1 MEEERMMKA
10 MKKCVAVL
18 AMAVVTLTGCA
29 SFDASAY
36 LKAILDNSYKN
47 DSTAFVEQK
56 VGTKEEAADLYQQG
70 IDANMSQLSGYTMD
84 DATKAEMEKLFGDIY
99 AAADYTVGEAEK
111 DGKNFN
117 VTVTYRPMTLMTDAT
132 EAYMAAI
139 EEKTTELTQ
148 RAMSGE
154 EISDE
159 EIEKMAIDLYLSTF
173 KDQLANIQ
181 YGEET
186 SMVIRIELTDNV
198 YAPNQTD
205 LANFEAAVLGIE

>member
-1 MEEERMMKA
+1 MMKA

-56 VGTKEEAADLYQQG
+56 VGTKEEAAELYQQG
-70 IDANMSQLSGYTMD
+70 IDANMNQLTGYTMD

-132 EAYMAAI
+132 DAYMAAI
-139 EEKTTELTQ
+139 EEKTTEITQ
-148 RAMSGE
+148 RAMNGE
-154 EISDE
+154 EVSDE

-186 SMVIRIELTDNV
+186 SMVIKIELTDNV

-205 LANFEAAVLGIE
+205 LANFEAAVLGLN

>member
-1 MEEERMMKA
+1 MKA

-56 VGTKEEAADLYQQG
+56 VGTKEEAAELYQQG
-70 IDANMSQLSGYTMD
+70 IDANMNQLTGYTMD

-132 EAYMAAI
+132 DAYMAAI
-139 EEKTTELTQ
+139 EEKTTEITQ
-148 RAMSGE
+148 RAMNGE
-154 EISDE
+154 EVSDE

-186 SMVIRIELTDNV
+186 SMVIKIELTDNV

-205 LANFEAAVLGIE
+205 LANFEAAVLGLN

>member
-1 MEEERMMKA
+1 MMKA
-10 MKKCVAVL
+10 MRKCAAILLVAIT
-18 AMAVVTLTGCA
+18 ALTGCA

-56 VGTKEEAADLYQQG
+56 VGTKEEAAELYQQG
-70 IDANMSQLSGYTMD
+70 LDANMNQLAGYTMD
-84 DATKAEMEKLFGDIY
+84 DATKADMEKLFADIY
-99 AAADYTVGEAEK
+99 AAADYTVGDATK
-111 DGKNFN
+111 DGNN
-117 VTVTYRPMTLMTDAT
+117 YIVTVTYRPMKLFTEATDA
-132 EAYMAAI
+132 YYAAI

-148 RAMSGE
+148 RAQSGE
-154 EISDE
+154 DISDE

-173 KDQLANIQ
+173 KDQLAKVE

-186 SMVIRIELTDNV
+186 TMDIRIELSNNV

-205 LANFEAAVLGIE
+205 LGNFEVAVLGIEE

>member
-1 MEEERMMKA
+1 MKA

-56 VGTKEEAADLYQQG
+56 VGTKEEAAELYQQG
-70 IDANMSQLSGYTMD
+70 IDANMNQLTGYTMD

-132 EAYMAAI
+132 DAYMAAI
-139 EEKTTELTQ
+139 EEKTTEITQ

-154 EISDE
+154 EVSDE

-186 SMVIRIELTDNV
+186 SMVIKIELTDNV

-205 LANFEAAVLGIE
+205 LANFEAAVLGLN

>member
-1 MEEERMMKA
+1 MKA

-18 AMAVVTLTGCA
+18 AMAIVTLTGCA

-56 VGTKEEAADLYQQG
+56 VGTKEEAAELYQQG
-70 IDANMSQLSGYTMD
+70 IDANMNQLTGYTMD

-117 VTVTYRPMTLMTDAT
+117 VTVTYRPMTLFTEATD
-132 EAYMAAI
+132 AYMAAI
-139 EEKTTELTQ
+139 EEKTTEITQ

-154 EISDE
+154 EVSDE

-186 SMVIRIELTDNV
+186 TMVIKIELTDNV

-205 LANFEAAVLGIE
+205 LANFEAAVLGLN

>member
-1 MEEERMMKA
+1 MMKA

-56 VGTKEEAADLYQQG
+56 VGTKEEAAELYQQG
-70 IDANMSQLSGYTMD
+70 IDANMNQLTGYTMD
-84 DATKAEMEKLFGDIY
+84 DATKADMEKLFGDIY

-132 EAYMAAI
+132 DAYMAAI
-139 EEKTTELTQ
+139 EEKTTEITQ
-148 RAMSGE
+148 RAMNGE
-154 EISDE
+154 EVSDE

-186 SMVIRIELTDNV
+186 SMVIKIELTDNV

-205 LANFEAAVLGIE
+205 LANFEAAVLGLN

>member
-1 MEEERMMKA
+1 

-56 VGTKEEAADLYQQG
+56 VGTKEEAAELYQQG
-70 IDANMSQLSGYTMD
+70 IDANMNQLTGYTMD

-132 EAYMAAI
+132 DAYMAAI
-139 EEKTTELTQ
+139 EEKTTEITQ
-148 RAMSGE
+148 RAMNGE
-154 EISDE
+154 EVSDE

-186 SMVIRIELTDNV
+186 SMVIKIELTDNV

-205 LANFEAAVLGIE
+205 LANFEAAVLGLN

>member
-1 MEEERMMKA
+1 MKA

-56 VGTKEEAADLYQQG
+56 VGTKEEAAELYQQG
-70 IDANMSQLSGYTMD
+70 IDANMNQLTGYTMD

-132 EAYMAAI
+132 DAYMAAI
-139 EEKTTELTQ
+139 EEKTTEITQ
-148 RAMSGE
+148 RAMNGE
-154 EISDE
+154 EVSDE

-186 SMVIRIELTDNV
+186 SMVIKIELTDNV

-205 LANFEAAVLGIE
+205 VANFEAAVLGLN

>member
-1 MEEERMMKA
+1 M
-10 MKKCVAVL
+10 
-18 AMAVVTLTGCA
+18 
-29 SFDASAY
+29 
-36 LKAILDNSYKN
+36 NH
-47 DSTAFVEQK
+47 
-56 VGTKEEAADLYQQG
+56 
-70 IDANMSQLSGYTMD
+70 LSGYTMD

-132 EAYMAAI
+132 DAYMAAI
-139 EEKTTELTQ
+139 EEKTTEITQ
-148 RAMSGE
+148 RAMNGE
-154 EISDE
+154 EVSDE

-181 YGEET
+181 YGEEK
-186 SMVIRIELTDNV
+186 SMVIMIELTDNV

-205 LANFEAAVLGIE
+205 LANFEAAVLGLN

>member
-1 MEEERMMKA
+1 MKA

-18 AMAVVTLTGCA
+18 ALAVVTLTGCA

-70 IDANMSQLSGYTMD
+70 IDANMSQLDGYTMD

-132 EAYMAAI
+132 DAYMAAL
-139 EEKTTELTQ
+139 EEKTTEITQ
-148 RAMSGE
+148 RAMNGE
-154 EISDE
+154 EVSDE

-186 SMVIRIELTDNV
+186 SMVIKIELTDNV

-205 LANFEAAVLGIE
+205 LANFEAAVLGLN

>member
-1 MEEERMMKA
+1 MMKA

-56 VGTKEEAADLYQQG
+56 VGTKEEAAELYQQG
-70 IDANMSQLSGYTMD
+70 IDANMNQLTGYTMD

-139 EEKTTELTQ
+139 EEKTTEITQ
-148 RAMSGE
+148 RAMNGE
-154 EISDE
+154 EVSDE

-186 SMVIRIELTDNV
+186 SMVIKIELTDNV

-205 LANFEAAVLGIE
+205 LANFEAAVLGLN

>member
-1 MEEERMMKA
+1 MMKA

-18 AMAVVTLTGCA
+18 AMAVLTLTGCA

-70 IDANMSQLSGYTMD
+70 IDELMREASNDLSGYTMD

-117 VTVTYRPMTLMTDAT
+117 VTVTYRPMTLMTDAA
-132 EAYMAAI
+132 EAYLTAL
-139 EEKTTELTQ
+139 EEKRTELIQ

-159 EIEKMAIDLYLSTF
+159 ETMKMLIDLYLSTF
-173 KDQLANIQ
+173 KEHLANVQ

-186 SMVIRIELTDNV
+186 SMIIRVELNDNV

-205 LANFEAAVLGIE
+205 LAKFELAVLGIE

>member
-1 MEEERMMKA
+1 MMKA

-18 AMAVVTLTGCA
+18 ALAVVTLTGCA

-70 IDANMSQLSGYTMD
+70 IDANMSQLDGYTMD

-132 EAYMAAI
+132 DAYMAAL
-139 EEKTTELTQ
+139 EEKTTEITQ
-148 RAMSGE
+148 RAMNGE
-154 EISDE
+154 EVSDE

-186 SMVIRIELTDNV
+186 SMVIKIELTDNV

-205 LANFEAAVLGIE
+205 LANFEAAVLGLN

>member
-1 MEEERMMKA
+1 MMKA

-56 VGTKEEAADLYQQG
+56 VGTKEEAAELYQQG
-70 IDANMSQLSGYTMD
+70 IDANMNQLTGYTMD

-132 EAYMAAI
+132 DAYMAAI
-139 EEKTTELTQ
+139 EEKATEITQ
-148 RAMSGE
+148 RAMNGE
-154 EISDE
+154 EVSDE

-186 SMVIRIELTDNV
+186 SMVIKIELTDNV

-205 LANFEAAVLGIE
+205 LANFEAAVLGLN

>member
-1 MEEERMMKA
+1 MMKA

-18 AMAVVTLTGCA
+18 ALAVVTLTGCA

-70 IDANMSQLSGYTMD
+70 IDANMSQLDGYTMD
-84 DATKAEMEKLFGDIY
+84 DATKAEMEKLFGDLY

-132 EAYMAAI
+132 DAYMAAL
-139 EEKTTELTQ
+139 EEKTTEITQ
-148 RAMSGE
+148 RAMNGE
-154 EISDE
+154 EVSDE

-186 SMVIRIELTDNV
+186 SMVIKIELTDNV

-205 LANFEAAVLGIE
+205 LANFEAAVLGLN

>member
-1 MEEERMMKA
+1 MKA

-56 VGTKEEAADLYQQG
+56 VGTKEEAAELYQQG
-70 IDANMSQLSGYTMD
+70 IDANMNQLTGYTMD

-132 EAYMAAI
+132 DAYMAAL
-139 EEKTTELTQ
+139 EEKTTEITQ
-148 RAMSGE
+148 RAMNGE
-154 EISDE
+154 EVSDE

-186 SMVIRIELTDNV
+186 SMVIKIELTDNV

-205 LANFEAAVLGIE
+205 LANFEAAVLGLN

>member
-1 MEEERMMKA
+1 

-18 AMAVVTLTGCA
+18 ALAVVTLTGCA

-56 VGTKEEAADLYQQG
+56 VGTKEEAAELYQQG
-70 IDANMSQLSGYTMD
+70 IDANMNQLTGYTMD

-132 EAYMAAI
+132 DAYMAAI
-139 EEKTTELTQ
+139 EEKTTEITQ
-148 RAMSGE
+148 RAMNGE
-154 EISDE
+154 EVSDE

-186 SMVIRIELTDNV
+186 SMVIKIELTDNV

-205 LANFEAAVLGIE
+205 LANFEAAVLGLN

>member
-1 MEEERMMKA
+1 

-18 AMAVVTLTGCA
+18 ALAVVTLTGCA

-70 IDANMSQLSGYTMD
+70 IDANMSQLDGYTMD

-132 EAYMAAI
+132 DAYMAAL
-139 EEKTTELTQ
+139 EEKTTEITQ
-148 RAMSGE
+148 RAMNGE
-154 EISDE
+154 EVSDE

-186 SMVIRIELTDNV
+186 SMVIKIELTDNV

-205 LANFEAAVLGIE
+205 LANFEAAVLGLN

>member
-1 MEEERMMKA
+1 MMKA

-56 VGTKEEAADLYQQG
+56 VGTKEEAAELYQQG
-70 IDANMSQLSGYTMD
+70 IDANMNQLTGYTMD

-132 EAYMAAI
+132 DAYMAAL
-139 EEKTTELTQ
+139 EEKTTEITQ
-148 RAMSGE
+148 RAMNGE
-154 EISDE
+154 EVSDE

-186 SMVIRIELTDNV
+186 SMVIKIELTDNV

-205 LANFEAAVLGIE
+205 LANFEAAVLGLN